1 MKKSIKRIA
10 ISLCSVFVIAAA
22 AGCGGDGGKNKDGKT
37 TIEFWGWGDYIEVDV
52 FKSLVNTFNDA
63 HDDIFVNF
71 TPRPS
76 STYSVDTLKQLQ
88 SRRPPDVVFVGDSDI
103 KKWASS
109 EIDVLED
116 LTPYVEKSDVID
128 LDDIWEGQMARFV
141 FDQETF
147 ENSADA
153 PIWGLPKDL
162 GATVIYYNADAIKKA
177 GITIV
182 EGKTADEVPADEAKG
197 FYVKDGKMYFNNSI
211 PMTQTQLVEM
221 GKVLTKD
228 QNPSAPT
235 DFGYYCQWWFNFDW
249 SVGGDDVAYMETD
262 DPAYKG
268 GYYEFVLNDKAPN
281 YRVKEGE
288 TLSVNGT
295 AYQGGEL
302 ISYHD
307 RAKLTA
313 EQKGQCNEL
322 ASIREVFDFWVSLA
336 TGKDASGK
344 ENGNK
349 ISPNPNDNIDSTM
362 FTNQRLAMYVEG
374 RYMVPEFRRDCKF
387 NWDVAP
393 LALWEGGVEA
403 GHSGSM
409 CISMSKNSKNKD
421 AAFELIEYLSG
432 PEGQKELMKTGF
444 NVPNQKSIARSDAFL
459 VSDQPPYNNAVFVR
473 AAEVQRG
480 GDWTY
485 LPDDAWIEEW
495 APTLNGDVL
504 NGVVTV
510 DQLFARYTATVNN
523 KLKTYTQVKNK

>member
-153 PIWGLPKDL
+153 PIWGLPKAL

-235 DFGYYCQWWFNFDW
+235 DFGYYWQWWFNLGW
-249 SVGGDDVAYMETD
+249 AGG
-262 DPAYKG
+262 G
-268 GYYEFVLNDKAPN
+268 GRP
-281 YRVKEGE
+281 
-288 TLSVNGT
+288 
-295 AYQGGEL
+295 GGP
-302 ISYHD
+302 
-307 RAKLTA
+307 
-313 EQKGQCNEL
+313 C
-322 ASIREVFDFWVSLA
+322 F
-336 TGKDASGK
+336 
-344 ENGNK
+344 
-349 ISPNPNDNIDSTM
+349 
-362 FTNQRLAMYVEG
+362 
-374 RYMVPEFRRDCKF
+374 C
-387 NWDVAP
+387 
-393 LALWEGGVEA
+393 
-403 GHSGSM
+403 
-409 CISMSKNSKNKD
+409 
-421 AAFELIEYLSG
+421 
-432 PEGQKELMKTGF
+432 
-444 NVPNQKSIARSDAFL
+444 
-459 VSDQPPYNNAVFVR
+459 
-473 AAEVQRG
+473 
-480 GDWTY
+480 
-485 LPDDAWIEEW
+485 
-495 APTLNGDVL
+495 
-504 NGVVTV
+504 
-510 DQLFARYTATVNN
+510 
-523 KLKTYTQVKNK
+523 

>member
-1 MKKSIKRIA
+1 M
-10 ISLCSVFVIAAA
+10 
-22 AGCGGDGGKNKDGKT
+22 
-37 TIEFWGWGDYIEVDV
+37 
-52 FKSLVNTFNDA
+52 
-63 HDDIFVNF
+63 
-71 TPRPS
+71 
-76 STYSVDTLKQLQ
+76 
-88 SRRPPDVVFVGDSDI
+88 
-103 KKWASS
+103 
-109 EIDVLED
+109 
-116 LTPYVEKSDVID
+116 
-128 LDDIWEGQMARFV
+128 
-141 FDQETF
+141 
-147 ENSADA
+147 
-153 PIWGLPKDL
+153 
-162 GATVIYYNADAIKKA
+162 
-177 GITIV
+177 
-182 EGKTADEVPADEAKG
+182 
-197 FYVKDGKMYFNNSI
+197 
-211 PMTQTQLVEM
+211 
-221 GKVLTKD
+221 
-228 QNPSAPT
+228 
-235 DFGYYCQWWFNFDW
+235 
-249 SVGGDDVAYMETD
+249 
-262 DPAYKG
+262 
-268 GYYEFVLNDKAPN
+268 
-281 YRVKEGE
+281 KEGE

-485 LPDDAWIEEW
+485 LPGRRLDRGMGAHFERRRFKRRRHRGSAVCPLYGYREQQTQNVYAGQKQIKAKADLRFPEETR
-495 APTLNGDVL
+495 ALKAAAGRRGQNFLAAFRPFVRSRKGTKRGEARKAFYGRKGRRGGKAILRKKRGAGRLFQKGSPRRKRTPLRRLKGARENTRPFEGNVL
-504 NGVVTV
+504 
-510 DQLFARYTATVNN
+510 
-523 KLKTYTQVKNK
+523 

>member
-1 MKKSIKRIA
+1 M
-10 ISLCSVFVIAAA
+10 
-22 AGCGGDGGKNKDGKT
+22 
-37 TIEFWGWGDYIEVDV
+37 
-52 FKSLVNTFNDA
+52 
-63 HDDIFVNF
+63 
-71 TPRPS
+71 
-76 STYSVDTLKQLQ
+76 
-88 SRRPPDVVFVGDSDI
+88 
-103 KKWASS
+103 
-109 EIDVLED
+109 
-116 LTPYVEKSDVID
+116 
-128 LDDIWEGQMARFV
+128 
-141 FDQETF
+141 
-147 ENSADA
+147 
-153 PIWGLPKDL
+153 
-162 GATVIYYNADAIKKA
+162 
-177 GITIV
+177 
-182 EGKTADEVPADEAKG
+182 
-197 FYVKDGKMYFNNSI
+197 
-211 PMTQTQLVEM
+211 
-221 GKVLTKD
+221 
-228 QNPSAPT
+228 
-235 DFGYYCQWWFNFDW
+235 
-249 SVGGDDVAYMETD
+249 
-262 DPAYKG
+262 
-268 GYYEFVLNDKAPN
+268 
-281 YRVKEGE
+281 KEGE

-485 LPDDAWIEEW
+485 LPGRRLDRGMGAHFERRRFKRRRHRGSAVCPLYGYREQQTQNVYRRFKTNKGESGTCVSLRKRSALRPRRQTRQNFLAAFRPFVRSRKGTKRGEARKAFYGRKGRRRRKSDFAEKKRRGSAFQKGSPRRKRTPLRRLERQRRKH
-495 APTLNGDVL
+495 AP
-504 NGVVTV
+504 
-510 DQLFARYTATVNN
+510 F
-523 KLKTYTQVKNK
+523 